1 MLSSGALLCD
11 TETVE
16 TGATEDE
23 HSIERGLLTF
33 ANWPERSMGSKI
45 LIADDDTLVR
55 LAIQKILKLF
65 DHEVVAVESGRQVL
79 ERMSDDFDVIVL
91 DINMPDMDGFETLE
105 RLNQQNV
112 DIPVLF
118 LTGAGSMD
126 YAMKAINLG
135 AYDFLTKPIAD
146 IELFHAKVK
155 QAAEKRRYLLQEKAY
170 KKNLELEV
178 QLKTSELAEKNLLL
192 EQYSNHLENA
202 TVQIMSSLQAAM
214 EEKDGYTAGHT
225 RRVTELTMLL
235 GEAAMISGDDMLVL
249 RRASQ
254 FHDIGKLVIDLSCI
268 RKPGPLTEEEWE
280 LIKKHPEI
288 GASIIEPLTFMDR
301 ERDIIRHHHEKIDGS
316 GYPDG
321 IGGKE
326 LDTLTRII
334 TIADS
339 YDAMTSRRNYR
350 RNLTNPEAVAELRRC
365 AGSHFDAEL
374 VEIFA
379 GVVLSTRSLYK
390 Q

>member
-1 MLSSGALLCD
+1 
-11 TETVE
+11 
-16 TGATEDE
+16 
-23 HSIERGLLTF
+23 
-33 ANWPERSMGSKI
+33 MGSKI

-55 LAIQKILKLF
+55 SAIQKILSMF
-65 DHEVVAVESGRQVL
+65 NHDVVAVESGRQVL
-79 ERMSDDFDVIVL
+79 EHVSDEFDVIVL

-105 RLNQQNV
+105 RLNQQKV

-126 YAMKAINLG
+126 YAVKAINLG

-146 IELFHAKVK
+146 IELFHVKVK
-155 QAAEKRRYLLQEKAY
+155 QAAEKRHFLLQEKAY
-170 KKNLELEV
+170 KKQLEIEV
-178 QLKTSELAEKNLLL
+178 QAKTHELAEKNLLL

-202 TVQIMSSLQAAM
+202 TVQIMSSLQTAM

-225 RRVTELTMLL
+225 RRVTELALLL
-235 GEAAMISGDDMLVL
+235 GQAACLNGEDLVVL

-268 RKPGPLTEEEWE
+268 QKAGALTPEEWE

-301 ERDIIRHHHEKIDGS
+301 ERDIIRHHHEKLDGS

-321 IGGKE
+321 IGSGE

-350 RNLTNPEAVAELRRC
+350 RNLATPDAVGELRRC
-365 AGSHFDAEL
+365 AGTQFDPEL

-379 GVVLSTRSLYK
+379 GVVLSARSLYK

>member
-1 MLSSGALLCD
+1 
-11 TETVE
+11 
-16 TGATEDE
+16 
-23 HSIERGLLTF
+23 
-33 ANWPERSMGSKI
+33 MGSKI
-45 LIADDDTLVR
+45 LIADDDSLVR
-55 LAIQKILKLF
+55 LAIQKILTLF

-79 ERMSDDFDVIVL
+79 EHVSDEFDVIVL

-105 RLNQQNV
+105 RLNEQRV

-118 LTGAGSMD
+118 LTGVGTMD
-126 YAMKAINLG
+126 YAVKAIHLG

-146 IELFHAKVK
+146 IELFHVKVK
-155 QAAEKRRYLLQEKAY
+155 QAVEKRHYLLQERAY
-170 KKNLELEV
+170 KEQLECEV
-178 QLKTSELAEKNLLL
+178 KAKTRELAEKNQLL
-192 EQYSNHLENA
+192 EQYSCHLEGA

-225 RRVTELTMLL
+225 LRVTELAMLL
-235 GEAAMISGDDMLVL
+235 GQSARLHNDDLLVL
-249 RRASQ
+249 QRASQ

-268 RKPGPLTEEEWE
+268 RKPGNLSPEEWE

-288 GASIIEPLTFMDR
+288 GASIIEPLTFMER
-301 ERDIIRHHHEKIDGS
+301 EREIIRHHHEKLDGS

-321 IGGKE
+321 IGGDE
-326 LDTLTRII
+326 IDMLTRII
-334 TIADS
+334 TIVDS

-350 RNLTNPEAVAELRRC
+350 KNLTTPEAIGELRRC
-365 AGSHFDAEL
+365 AGTQFDPEL

-379 GVVLSTRSLYK
+379 GVVLSARSLYK

>member
-1 MLSSGALLCD
+1 
-11 TETVE
+11 
-16 TGATEDE
+16 
-23 HSIERGLLTF
+23 
-33 ANWPERSMGSKI
+33 MGSRI

-55 LAIQKILKLF
+55 SAIQKILHMF
-65 DHEVVAVESGRQVL
+65 HHDVVAVESGRQVL
-79 ERMSDDFDVIVL
+79 EQVSDEFDVIVL

-105 RLNQQNV
+105 RLNQQRI

-126 YAMKAINLG
+126 YAVKAIHLG
-135 AYDFLTKPIAD
+135 AYDFLTKPIVD
-146 IELFHAKVK
+146 IELFHIKVK
-155 QAAEKRRYLLQEKAY
+155 QAAEKRHFLLQEKAY
-170 KKNLELEV
+170 KRQLEIEV
-178 QLKTSELAEKNLLL
+178 QAKTHELAEKNLLL
-192 EQYSNHLENA
+192 ERYSNHLENA
-202 TVQIMSSLQAAM
+202 TVQIMTSLQIAM
-214 EEKDGYTAGHT
+214 EEKDEYTAGHT
-225 RRVTELTMLL
+225 HRVTELALLL
-235 GEAAMISGDDMLVL
+235 GQAARLGTDDITIL

-268 RKPGPLTEEEWE
+268 QKAGELTPEEWE
-280 LIKKHPEI
+280 LIKKHPGI

-301 ERDIIRHHHEKIDGS
+301 ERDIIRHHHEKLDGT

-321 IGGKE
+321 IGGNE
-326 LDTLTRII
+326 LDILTRII

-350 RNLTNPEAVAELRRC
+350 SNLSSAEAVGELRRC
-365 AGSHFDAEL
+365 AGTQFDPEL

-379 GVVLSTRSLYK
+379 GVVLSARSLYK

>member
-1 MLSSGALLCD
+1 
-11 TETVE
+11 
-16 TGATEDE
+16 
-23 HSIERGLLTF
+23 
-33 ANWPERSMGSKI
+33 MGSKI
-45 LIADDDTLVR
+45 LIADDDGLVR
-55 LAIQKILKLF
+55 MAIQKILTLF

-79 ERMSDDFDVIVL
+79 EHVTDEFDVIVL

-105 RLNQQNV
+105 RLNQQQV

-126 YAMKAINLG
+126 YAVKAIHLG

-146 IELFHAKVK
+146 IELFHVKVK
-155 QAAEKRRYLLQEKAY
+155 QAVEKRHFMLQEKAY
-170 KKNLELEV
+170 KEQLESEV
-178 QLKTSELAEKNLLL
+178 LAKTRELAEKNLLL

-225 RRVTELTMLL
+225 RRVTELALLL
-235 GEAAMISGDDMLVL
+235 GQSARLTGDDLLVL

-268 RKPGPLTEEEWE
+268 RKPGSLSPEEWT
-280 LIKKHPEI
+280 LIKKHPET
-288 GASIIEPLTFMDR
+288 GASIIEPLTFMAR
-301 ERDIIRHHHEKIDGS
+301 ERDIIRHHHERLDGT

-321 IGGKE
+321 IGGNE

-334 TIADS
+334 TIVDS

-350 RNLTNPEAVAELRRC
+350 KNLTSPEAIGELRRC
-365 AGSHFDAEL
+365 AGTQFDPEL

-379 GVVLSTRSLYK
+379 GVVLSARSLYK

>member
-1 MLSSGALLCD
+1 
-11 TETVE
+11 
-16 TGATEDE
+16 
-23 HSIERGLLTF
+23 
-33 ANWPERSMGSKI
+33 MGSKI
-45 LIADDDTLVR
+45 LIADDDSLVR
-55 LAIQKILKLF
+55 LAIQKILTLF

-79 ERMSDDFDVIVL
+79 ELVSDDFDVIVL

-105 RLNQQNV
+105 RLNQQHV

-118 LTGAGSMD
+118 LTGVGTMD
-126 YAMKAINLG
+126 YAVKAIHLG

-146 IELFHAKVK
+146 IELFHVKVK
-155 QAAEKRRYLLQEKAY
+155 QAVEKRHFLLQEKAY
-170 KKNLELEV
+170 KQQLEFEV
-178 QLKTSELAEKNLLL
+178 KAKTRELAEKNLLL

-225 RRVTELTMLL
+225 LRVTELAMLL
-235 GEAAMISGDDMLVL
+235 GQSARLESHDLLVL

-268 RKPGPLTEEEWE
+268 RKPGTLTTEEWA

-288 GASIIEPLTFMDR
+288 GASIIEPLTFMER
-301 ERDIIRHHHEKIDGS
+301 EREIIRHHHEKLDGT

-321 IGGKE
+321 IGGDE
-326 LDTLTRII
+326 LDMLTRII
-334 TIADS
+334 TIVDS

-350 RNLTNPEAVAELRRC
+350 KNLTTPEAIGELRRC
-365 AGSHFDAEL
+365 AGTQFDPEL

>member
-1 MLSSGALLCD
+1 
-11 TETVE
+11 
-16 TGATEDE
+16 
-23 HSIERGLLTF
+23 
-33 ANWPERSMGSKI
+33 MGSKI
-45 LIADDDTLVR
+45 LIADDDSLVR
-55 LAIQKILKLF
+55 MAIQKILTLF

-79 ERMSDDFDVIVL
+79 EHISDEFDVIVL

-105 RLNQQNV
+105 RLNQQQV

-126 YAMKAINLG
+126 YAVKAIHLG

-146 IELFHAKVK
+146 IELFHVKVK
-155 QAAEKRRYLLQEKAY
+155 QAVEKRHFLLQEKAY
-170 KKNLELEV
+170 KEQLESEV
-178 QLKTSELAEKNLLL
+178 LAKTRELAEKNMLL

-225 RRVTELTMLL
+225 RRVTELAMLL
-235 GEAAMISGDDMLVL
+235 GQSARLAGDDLLVL

-268 RKPGPLTEEEWE
+268 RKPGSLTPEEWA

-301 ERDIIRHHHEKIDGS
+301 EREIIRHHHERLDGN

-321 IGGKE
+321 IGGDE
-326 LDTLTRII
+326 LDMLTRII
-334 TIADS
+334 TIVDS

-350 RNLTNPEAVAELRRC
+350 KNLTSPEAVGELRRC
-365 AGSHFDAEL
+365 AGTQFDPEL

-379 GVVLSTRSLYK
+379 GVVLSARSLYK

>member
-1 MLSSGALLCD
+1 
-11 TETVE
+11 
-16 TGATEDE
+16 
-23 HSIERGLLTF
+23 
-33 ANWPERSMGSKI
+33 MGSKI
-45 LIADDDTLVR
+45 LVADDDSLVR
-55 LAIQKILKLF
+55 LAIQKILHLF

-79 ERMSDDFDVIVL
+79 EQVSDDFDVIVL

-105 RLNQQNV
+105 QLNEQSI

-118 LTGAGSMD
+118 LTGVGSMD
-126 YAMKAINLG
+126 YAVKAIHLG

-146 IELFHAKVK
+146 IELFHVKVK
-155 QAAEKRRYLLQEKAY
+155 QAVEKRQFLLQEKAY
-170 KKNLELEV
+170 KKQLEVEVEAKTRELE
-178 QLKTSELAEKNLLL
+178 EKNQLL
-192 EQYSNHLENA
+192 ERYSNHLEDA

-225 RRVTELTMLL
+225 VRVTELAMLL
-235 GEAAMISGDDMLVL
+235 GQSAGLCAEDMLVL

-268 RKPGPLTEEEWE
+268 RKPGNLTPEEWA
-280 LIKKHPEI
+280 LIKKHPSI
-288 GASIIEPLTFMDR
+288 GASIIEPLSFMDR
-301 ERDIIRHHHEKIDGS
+301 EQAIIRHHHERLDGT

-321 IGGKE
+321 IGADE
-326 LDTLTRII
+326 IDTLTRII
-334 TIADS
+334 TIVDS

-350 RNLTNPEAVAELRRC
+350 KNLSVPEAIGELRSC
-365 AGSHFDAEL
+365 AGTQFDPEL

-379 GVVLSTRSLYK
+379 GVVLSARSLYK

>member
-1 MLSSGALLCD
+1 
-11 TETVE
+11 
-16 TGATEDE
+16 
-23 HSIERGLLTF
+23 
-33 ANWPERSMGSKI
+33 MGSKI
-45 LIADDDTLVR
+45 LIADDDSLVR
-55 LAIQKILKLF
+55 MAIQKILTLF
-65 DHEVVAVESGRQVL
+65 FFFLLAVESGRQVL
-79 ERMSDDFDVIVL
+79 EHISDEFDVIVL

-105 RLNQQNV
+105 RLNQQQV

-126 YAMKAINLG
+126 YAVKAIHLG

-146 IELFHAKVK
+146 IELFHVKVK
-155 QAAEKRRYLLQEKAY
+155 QAVEKRHFLLQEKAY
-170 KKNLELEV
+170 KQQLESEV
-178 QLKTSELAEKNLLL
+178 LAKTRELAEKNMLL

-225 RRVTELTMLL
+225 RRVTELAMLL
-235 GEAAMISGDDMLVL
+235 GQSARLAGDDLLVL

-268 RKPGPLTEEEWE
+268 RKPGSLTPEEWA

-301 ERDIIRHHHEKIDGS
+301 ERDIIRHHHERLDGT

-321 IGGKE
+321 IGGDE

-334 TIADS
+334 TIVDS

-350 RNLTNPEAVAELRRC
+350 KNLTSPEAVGELRRC
-365 AGSHFDAEL
+365 AGTQFDPEL

-379 GVVLSTRSLYK
+379 GVVLSARSLYK